1 MAEAQPV
8 VLEILKKL
16 QAGQSRL
23 EARVEALMAMQEDI
37 RMIRA
42 AVNDIAAVN
51 VTSGEIGAIHHDL
64 NRLQQRIIEL
74 DGRLHRLEEA

>member
-1 MAEAQPV
+1 VAEAESV

-23 EARVEALMAMQEDI
+23 EARVDALMVMQEDI

-51 VTSGEIGAIHHDL
+51 VTSGEISSIHYEL
-64 NRLQQRIIEL
+64 NQLKQRFIEL
-74 DGRLHRLEEA
+74 DGRLHVVEEA